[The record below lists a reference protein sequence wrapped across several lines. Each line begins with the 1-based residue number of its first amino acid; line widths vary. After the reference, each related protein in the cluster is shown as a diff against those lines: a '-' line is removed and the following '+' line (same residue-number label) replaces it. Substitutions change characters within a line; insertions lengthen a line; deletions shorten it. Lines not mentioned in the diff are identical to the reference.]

1 MRLRAPAE
9 VRARVPGERVL
20 AWMPSGASYAV
31 ATEEAFVLPEGENAG
46 LRVPWDLVLR
56 TVWEPDAVEIT
67 AQESAGG
74 RPVVH
79 RVHIGGEPGV
89 LPQVVRERVTASIVV
104 QHHAELVDGRG
115 ARFVARRVAGSTDLR
130 WTVVFD
136 AGLDPSDPALRRA
149 ADEALTALRVS
160 LGV

>member
-1 MRLRAPAE
+1 VRLRAPSG

-20 AWMPSGASYAV
+20 SWMVSGSSYLV
-31 ATEEAFVLPEGENAG
+31 ATPAALVLPEGEHES

-79 RVHIGGEPGV
+79 RVHIGGDPGV
-89 LPQVVRERVTASIVV
+89 LPEVVREHVTASIVV
-104 QHHAELVDGRG
+104 QHHVELVGERG
-115 ARFVARRVAGSTDLR
+115 ARFVARRIPGSTDLR
-130 WTVVFD
+130 WAIVFD
-136 AGLDPSDPALRRA
+136 AGLDPGDPELRRA
-149 ADEALTALRVS
+149 ADESLTALRIS
-160 LGV
+160 LGI